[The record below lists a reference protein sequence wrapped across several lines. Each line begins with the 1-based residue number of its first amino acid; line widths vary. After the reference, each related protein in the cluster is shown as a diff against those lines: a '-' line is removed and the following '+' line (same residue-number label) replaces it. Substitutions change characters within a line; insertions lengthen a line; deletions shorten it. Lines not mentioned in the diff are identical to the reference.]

1 MKKYE
6 NNHFNNIQKENLNK
20 NLPNTPSR
28 KSSILKESNPK
39 IKQNFK
45 NRLSNK
51 GQTEKINTKKNSKL
65 YSSSILNK
73 REKIEN
79 KNHNVKKNIKSF
91 SNSREFKNNTNGKNI
106 YYNDYNN
113 NFNKKNDQKKTDYLF
128 FLENYKIKKTQNKQ
142 DNEKNPENQNKI
154 NKTQSFVNSNNN
166 NNLSYYSYNYV
177 TNTAKNAI
185 NSSVK
190 NSQKSGPSSL
200 LLQKKLKEEKRIQ
213 NKSNPITLIQS
224 SKDKKAKSKEK
235 NHSNR
240 DILIKKNF
248 QINTTHVNNYNN
260 SKFNNSNFFLKN
272 TAFSNKT
279 CSNDYLY
286 SNDLIRSEKN
296 PIVIKEK
303 ILKYNKS
310 TKNKE
315 IKKSQSQSHI
325 FYQKT
330 KTENILKNNDK
341 KMGKKYNNLS
351 TKKILRNKGTNFNLN
366 INNINNFNNK
376 FLFNCDNL
384 NKSTSKPNKK
394 SQKNAIL

>member
-79 KNHNVKKNIKSF
+79 KNHNIKKNIKSF
-91 SNSREFKNNTNGKNI
+91 SNSREFKNNINGKNM

-224 SKDKKAKSKEK
+224 SKDKKAK
-235 NHSNR
+235 
-240 DILIKKNF
+240 
-248 QINTTHVNNYNN
+248 
-260 SKFNNSNFFLKN
+260 
-272 TAFSNKT
+272 
-279 CSNDYLY
+279 
-286 SNDLIRSEKN
+286 
-296 PIVIKEK
+296 
-303 ILKYNKS
+303 
-310 TKNKE
+310 
-315 IKKSQSQSHI
+315 
-325 FYQKT
+325 
-330 KTENILKNNDK
+330 
-341 KMGKKYNNLS
+341 
-351 TKKILRNKGTNFNLN
+351 
-366 INNINNFNNK
+366 
-376 FLFNCDNL
+376 
-384 NKSTSKPNKK
+384 
-394 SQKNAIL
+394 